1 MLESARDADLRV
13 RMPRLPPA
21 SEPARAPAVGG
32 APADVPA
39 LWWLR
44 ALAPDVPL
52 RHREIGGGPARFA
65 GRLVELRRPR
75 RGQPGERR
83 QVHEEDG
90 AGVRGRSRRRF
101 RVRHGRGDGRG
112 RGRRGARRRIH
123 GRLGSVRSIVKVQA
137 HDSFDAVGAS
147 AWDGLVAATRL
158 RSPFLS
164 WTWQHEWA
172 QAFAPTRRLEIRVV
186 QDDGG
191 HLVAILPLYEDSP
204 GVLRMIGG
212 ADVSDYLDLIAVEG
226 REEEAWTALLQSRG
240 TERVEWRLHAVPGAS
255 ATVVALPQLASAS
268 GVAATASVE
277 ERCPVLALPRS
288 WDTYLASLSGKHRHE
303 LQRKMRRL
311 EREAPEARVSS
322 AGDPAEVGARLS
334 QFLVLHRRSRVG
346 KACFMDERMVGF
358 FRRG

>member
-75 RGQPGERR
+75 RGQPGERG

-147 AWDGLVAATRL
+147 ASATGAAL
-158 RSPFLS
+158 
-164 WTWQHEWA
+164 
-172 QAFAPTRRLEIRVV
+172 RRLAEAS
-186 QDDGG
+186 G
-191 HLVAILPLYEDSP
+191 L
-204 GVLRMIGG
+204 
-212 ADVSDYLDLIAVEG
+212 AV
-226 REEEAWTALLQSRG
+226 
-240 TERVEWRLHAVPGAS
+240 S
-255 ATVVALPQLASAS
+255 AT
-268 GVAATASVE
+268 VE

-288 WDTYLASLSGKHRHE
+288 WETYLASLSGKHRHE

-346 KACFMDERMVGF
+346 KARFMDERMEGF
-358 FRRG
+358 FRRVLAALAARDGARVWLLETAAGPIASFITLEWDGTVGLYNSGFDPQRAALSLGVVLLTHLVRDAIERSKRTFA